1 MRVAIDTNVLVAA
14 LRSKRGA
21 AFQVLRLM
29 RNRRFEFVLSVPLFL
44 EYEDV
49 LKRAGLVP
57 LPMETIDKLLK
68 LLARNGTPREIF
80 FLWRPFLKDAKDDMV
95 LEVALAGSCAAIV
108 TYNTKD
114 FVGADQLGI
123 EVWTPQEFL
132 RRLQNDPDQSSSS
145 PSDSN

>member
-21 AFQVLRLM
+21 AYQVLKRM
-29 RNRRFEFVLSVPLFL
+29 RERRFEFVLSVPLFL

-49 LKRAGLVP
+49 LKRPGLVP
-57 LPMETIDKLLK
+57 LPMATIDKLLK
-68 LLARNGTPREIF
+68 LLARNGIARDIF

-95 LEVALAGSCAAIV
+95 LEVALAGGCSAIV

-114 FVGADQLGI
+114 FVGADQLNI
-123 EVWTPQEFL
+123 EVLMPQEFL
-132 RRLQNDPDQSSSS
+132 RRLE
-145 PSDSN
+145 SDSNPEQL

>member
-21 AFQVLRLM
+21 AYQVLKQM
-29 RNRRFEFVLSVPLFL
+29 RARRFEFVLSVPLFL

-49 LKRAGLVP
+49 LKRPGLVP
-57 LPMETIDKLLK
+57 LPMATIDKLLK
-68 LLARNGTPREIF
+68 LLARNGTPRDIF

-95 LEVALAGSCAAIV
+95 LEVALAGGCAAIV

-114 FVGADQLGI
+114 FVGASQLNI

-132 RRLQNDPDQSSSS
+132 IRLQSRSSQQ
-145 PSDSN
+145 PTPTQGA

>member
-21 AFQVLRLM
+21 AYQVLKRM
-29 RNRRFEFVLSVPLFL
+29 RERRFEFVLSVPLFL

-49 LKRAGLVP
+49 LKRPGLVP
-57 LPMETIDKLLK
+57 LPMATIDKLLK
-68 LLARNGTPREIF
+68 LLARNGIARDIF

-95 LEVALAGSCAAIV
+95 LEVALAGGCSAIV

-114 FVGADQLGI
+114 FVGADQLNI
-123 EVWTPQEFL
+123 EVLTPQEFL
-132 RRLQNDPDQSSSS
+132 RRLE
-145 PSDSN
+145 SDSNPEQL

>member
-21 AFQVLRLM
+21 AYQVLKRM
-29 RNRRFEFVLSVPLFL
+29 RERRFEFVLSVPLFL

-49 LKRAGLVP
+49 LKRPGLVP
-57 LPMETIDKLLK
+57 LPMATIDKLLK
-68 LLARNGTPREIF
+68 LLARNGIARDIF

-95 LEVALAGSCAAIV
+95 LEVALAGGCSAIV

-114 FVGADQLGI
+114 FARADQLNI

-132 RRLQNDPDQSSSS
+132 RRLE
-145 PSDSN
+145 SDSNPEQL

>member
-21 AFQVLRLM
+21 AYQVLKQM
-29 RNRRFEFVLSVPLFL
+29 RERRFEFVLSVPLFL

-49 LKRAGLVP
+49 LKRPGLVP
-57 LPMETIDKLLK
+57 LPMATIDKLLK

-95 LEVALAGSCAAIV
+95 LEVALAGSCSAIV
-108 TYNTKD
+108 TYNIKD
-114 FVGADQLGI
+114 FVGVEQLNI
-123 EVWTPQEFL
+123 EVLTPQEFL
-132 RRLQNDPDQSSSS
+132 IRLQ
-145 PSDSN
+145 SNATPTQGA

>member
-21 AFQVLRLM
+21 AYQVLKRM
-29 RNRRFEFVLSVPLFL
+29 RERRFEFVLSVPLFL

-49 LKRAGLVP
+49 LKRPGLVP
-57 LPMETIDKLLK
+57 LPMATIDKLLK
-68 LLARNGTPREIF
+68 LLARNGTPRDIF

-95 LEVALAGSCAAIV
+95 LEVALAGGCSAIV

-114 FVGADQLGI
+114 FVGADQLNI
-123 EVWTPQEFL
+123 EVLTPQEFL
-132 RRLQNDPDQSSSS
+132 IRLE
-145 PSDSN
+145 SNSNTESL

>member
-21 AFQVLRLM
+21 AYQVLKRM
-29 RNRRFEFVLSVPLFL
+29 RERRFEFVLSVPLFL

-49 LKRAGLVP
+49 LKRPGLVP
-57 LPMETIDKLLK
+57 LPMATIDKLLK
-68 LLARNGTPREIF
+68 LLARNGIARDIF

-95 LEVALAGSCAAIV
+95 LEVALAGGCSAIV

-114 FVGADQLGI
+114 FVGADQLNI
-123 EVWTPQEFL
+123 EVLTPQEFL
-132 RRLQNDPDQSSSS
+132 RRLESDSS
-145 PSDSN
+145 PEQL